1 VCSHPSDGSPL
12 YLKLVT
18 LGRACELHGHF
29 KHARD
34 LFEAAGAWSE
44 LFSLCIFQGD
54 FAGLQM
60 YASRGGREAQLLSHH
75 LVAVNEDA
83 FRRSVSTGNPKFGG
97 RPFIDDWDLKRQK
110 TSKDELD
117 SNDLLQEEQVD
128 EMEAFDLGPIDRL
141 PFMEAS
147 LKVDEDAVASGK
159 VSVEHDEEEDK
170 GEPIGILDRTKLESY
185 IGIPG
190 AVLRPN
196 TILEKEKVSAEP
208 ERAITGF
215 ESDIDFDDNES
226 SGLGAIQRV
235 ITGAA
240 GPASETA
247 TETSLT
253 ASVDK
258 IKDTKSPQRQT
269 KDEFRRSVNLID
281 HDDDDD
287 FFSSDDESTQFGGKS
302 ASSFAAAT
310 TSKFLFTIKSKDDV
324 EEEDTGS
331 LKSAAQSLTLGN
343 VTKTSFKKQ
352 LSVRPLIWVSAS

>member
-1 VCSHPSDGSPL
+1 MCSHPSDGSPL

-75 LVAVNEDA
+75 LLAVNEDA
-83 FRRSVSTGNPKFGG
+83 FRRSVSIGNPKFGG
-97 RPFIDDWDLKRQK
+97 RPFVDNWDLKRQK
-110 TSKDELD
+110 TSEDKALD
-117 SNDLLQEEQVD
+117 SRDLLQEEHSD
-128 EMEAFDLGPIDRL
+128 DMDAFDLGPIDRL

-159 VSVEHDEEEDK
+159 VFVEHEEEEDK

-196 TILEKEKVSAEP
+196 AILEKEKASVET
-208 ERAITGF
+208 ERDIAGF
-215 ESDIDFDDNES
+215 ESDIDFDDNDS
-226 SGLGAIQRV
+226 SGLGAVQRV

-258 IKDTKSPQRQT
+258 SKASQSPQRQT

-287 FFSSDDESTQFGGKS
+287 FFSSDDESSQFGGKS
-302 ASSFAAAT
+302 ATSFAAAT
-310 TSKFLFTIKSKDDV
+310 TSKFLFTIRSKDDV
-324 EEEDTGS
+324 AEEDTAS
-331 LKSAAQSLTLGN
+331 LKSAAQSLTLGS

-352 LSVRPLIWVSAS
+352 LSVRDLT